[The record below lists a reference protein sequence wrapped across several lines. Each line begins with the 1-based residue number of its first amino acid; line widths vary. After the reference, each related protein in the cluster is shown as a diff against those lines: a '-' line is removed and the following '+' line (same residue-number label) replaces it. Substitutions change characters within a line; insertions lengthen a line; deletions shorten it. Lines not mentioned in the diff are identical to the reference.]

1 MAAAC
6 LGAAVVGGVIGVVVT
21 WRYAQS
27 ALVERASPAVPGGD
41 ETAAAPPTAQL
52 QQLLTRAAADHAA
65 LEQLRRECLHPT
77 PPAPAG
83 GSQAAAP
90 VAGPG
95 GASKIAFPPAL
106 DARFR
111 EPAIT
116 EAFANALARTRITG
130 EVAKTDCSEFPCLV
144 HGEIAAVDGMDQARS
159 DVRRL
164 QEAAAAAYP
173 GADFYLSM
181 SEMKPDTDDG
191 SGKILWTASFY
202 PKDLPDDLRQQLNK
216 RMRDRKNDYLDGQRT
231 R

>member
-41 ETAAAPPTAQL
+41 ETAA
-52 QQLLTRAAADHAA
+52 
-65 LEQLRRECLHPT
+65 
-77 PPAPAG
+77 
-83 GSQAAAP
+83 
-90 VAGPG
+90 
-95 GASKIAFPPAL
+95 
-106 DARFR
+106 
-111 EPAIT
+111 
-116 EAFANALARTRITG
+116 
-130 EVAKTDCSEFPCLV
+130 
-144 HGEIAAVDGMDQARS
+144 VDGLGQALS
-159 DVRRL
+159 DGRRL

-216 RMRDRKNDYLDGQRT
+216 RMRDRKNDYLDGQ
-231 R
+231 